1 MLQRLERLTKVSGI
15 DKGDLEACLFSRSTL
30 SSLSLVLPNQTH
42 ADWITEMTKACLDYK
57 NPIGRKAY
65 KIFKDLCIIE
75 RNKSEG
81 SRDLE
86 KPSGD
91 FKPRSPRSP
100 KSIKSKSVHKV
111 EEEGN
116 NSDTEK
122 DSGVFSTSFHNTKW
136 YQAGL
141 KFPCPLKGHQHEMTT
156 CADFFSLSP
165 TERWSRMEKGKVCYT
180 CLKPKDVCSTKR
192 CGFDTKIPDTLKC
205 QGCAPWALANKL
217 APLSILFCRKRE
229 HANLRAPFSDMKK
242 DLEKYLGKLGTTVV
256 DSSIKFAANYTYQVF
271 SMDPG
276 ANALGWVQEDFIGK
290 PAPSI
295 DSETGEN
302 IQVPSELIVPEI
314 LEHSCYLM
322 QTVKIGNSEALIFFD
337 RGANIHIIDGSL
349 AEREGLQRVSS
360 APTSL
365 TVVGGNKVRS
375 NHGTFRFNLGPG
387 DRGEYHEVVCV
398 GMDDVTA
405 VFGTYDLSDI
415 CQEYRLEIRRR
426 MYYSL
431 QGSEVPKFTYC

>member
-1 MLQRLERLTKVSGI
+1 
-15 DKGDLEACLFSRSTL
+15 
-30 SSLSLVLPNQTH
+30 
-42 ADWITEMTKACLDYK
+42 
-57 NPIGRKAY
+57 
-65 KIFKDLCIIE
+65 
-75 RNKSEG
+75 
-81 SRDLE
+81 
-86 KPSGD
+86 
-91 FKPRSPRSP
+91 
-100 KSIKSKSVHKV
+100 
-111 EEEGN
+111 
-116 NSDTEK
+116 
-122 DSGVFSTSFHNTKW
+122 
-136 YQAGL
+136 
-141 KFPCPLKGHQHEMTT
+141 
-156 CADFFSLSP
+156 
-165 TERWSRMEKGKVCYT
+165 MEKGKVCYT

-192 CGFDTKIPDTLKC
+192 CGLDTKIPDTLKC

-229 HANLRAPFSDMKK
+229 HANLRAPFSDMKR

-405 VFGTYDLSDI
+405 GFGTYDLSDI
-415 CQEYRLEIRRR
+415 CQEYRDQAGDKEKDILLPPRVGGSKVHLLLGIKNTKLDPALIKILPSGIAVYLSPFKDIYGSRLIFAGPHKSFTKSDEGLKTGMSNAVFLIRNQIDDEIFEHREARC
-426 MYYSL
+426 YSITTNRGL
-431 QGSEVPKFTYC
+431 GLTVNP